1 MFTKNIMHT
10 NIVCFPIVIAIAVAG
25 GSIILII
32 LIFIG
37 CMLCAL
43 FYVWTK
49 SPGKPKEESKWI
61 GNEELFV
68 INQPE
73 NGDTAVSPGGNH
85 TADELK
91 VDGNESTLESKDTA
105 MNTSTD
111 NETIKDQ
118 VIGEEKKNDKE
129 NGQDNVTVTVTVTDL
144 ERMSDC
150 QKNEST
156 ANGEPKVN
164 TFGQVIAED
173 KKDESEASATA
184 FMPSVDST
192 ISSDSQPIT
201 LEMSTFTP
209 NPSADDKEVT
219 TDDKEEKINSE
230 SHCKDSTI
238 STEEVV
244 TTSSNLVHEPVAPL
258 EVPIANTGTKEAVQD
273 SSHCTEAVTI
283 KDT

>member
-1 MFTKNIMHT
+1 MHT

-25 GSIILII
+25 GSIIVII

-49 SPGKPKEESKWI
+49 SSEKPKEESKWI

-73 NGDTAVSPGGNH
+73 NGDTAVSPGGDH

-91 VDGNESTLESKDTA
+91 VDGNEPTCESKDTA

-111 NETIKDQ
+111 NETTEATKEQ
-118 VIGEEKKNDKE
+118 VIGEEKKDDKE
-129 NGQDNVTVTVTVTDL
+129 NGQDNVTATVTVTDL
-144 ERMSDC
+144 EKMSTC
-150 QKNEST
+150 QKNENT
-156 ANGEPKVN
+156 TNGEPKVN

-184 FMPSVDST
+184 FTPSVDSA